1 MRLPP
6 VAQGP
11 ALEPFTF
18 LPLFRTAMS
27 ARLVL
32 LLLAA
37 LLLPLQADAQ
47 LYPMPGSSSEDAVPC
62 SGCAGTNSA
71 GLSND
76 GLPTYPYAP
85 PLVDFVGRYVDSQKT
100 ANYQHIGFRTAR
112 ARQIRAV
119 PTTRGQAPPRIYI
132 LIGNGVGAYPLDTFF
147 SQKLPAGPISVG
159 GVQTGSAV
167 AGFGRSPLE
176 KITMWDSFMYPEA
189 TASGWSVPFADIQ
202 DPYGRNGPFDLD
214 DRGYLYGTWTPF
226 GWGIAVDDGRSSGV
240 HFPKV
245 VQMVANA
252 SSVDQSRYPNT
263 RTDTSGVSPQAILAV
278 REGAKYYVV
287 TASGG
292 TQGQAVFD
300 VTNPATP
307 ILIATYAG
315 AAKAMLAHDRSDAT
329 GRVAYI
335 DGSRALQVYS
345 YADLLTN
352 GPAVLTATSSA
363 SGGFRAL
370 TFDASGNIWLADSAK
385 VTRYAVAGSGYVATE
400 HTFPSFEPINAISVA
415 GGYLAVTGIDWSG
428 PSPVYDVRVA
438 RIDAGGVT
446 ELDIDG
452 FFRKYYHGALP
463 NFAEPGA
470 YTTPSD
476 VELVSWGGKTY
487 LMYSANGLGD
497 VYELSTADTPP
508 GCAPP
513 SLAYATLS
521 GSASVCPAGTGG
533 TASVTTTGDVG
544 ETYQWGW
551 RTTSVDSIQPIA
563 GATASVYQLSAADL
577 GPPGGKQLVVTV
589 TSECGVPRV
598 SNALAVTV
606 LPTSLSIGASSG
618 VYASSTQNTASVT
631 NVGPGTYS
639 WAVTNG
645 TIESGQGTDAIRY
658 TAGPSGDVELSVEV
672 VANGCTW
679 NAAATVPTLVRPP
692 GATMLSLITPCR
704 LNDTRDSTPVAS
716 DSTRTMTAGGLCGIP
731 ADAKSIAANLTVVS
745 PSSAGWLA
753 LHAADAPWGGTS
765 TLNYR
770 PGRTRANSAIVPL
783 SGAGQLVVR
792 NEGSSVHVIVDV
804 TGYFR

>member
-11 ALEPFTF
+11 ALAPFSF
-18 LPLFRTAMS
+18 LPRFRVAMS
-27 ARLVL
+27 ARLVV

-37 LLLPLQADAQ
+37 LLLPRQADAQ

-62 SGCAGTNSA
+62 TGCAGYNSA

-76 GLPTYPYAP
+76 GLPTYPYAA
-85 PLVDFVGRYVDSQKT
+85 PLVDFVGRYVDSQNT
-100 ANYQHIGFRTAR
+100 ANYQHVGFRTAR
-112 ARQIRAV
+112 ARQIRVV
-119 PTTRGQAPPRIYI
+119 PATRGQAPPRIYI
-132 LIGNGVGAYPLDTFF
+132 VIGNAVGAYPLDTFF
-147 SQKLPAGPISVG
+147 SEKLPAGPVSVG

-167 AGFGRSPLE
+167 GGFGRSPLE

-189 TASGWSVPFADIQ
+189 TASGWFVPGIDQQ
-202 DPYGRNGPFDLD
+202 DPYGQFGPFDLD
-214 DRGYLYGTWTPF
+214 DRGYLYGTWPTF

-245 VQMVANA
+245 VQMVVNA
-252 SSVDQSRYPNT
+252 SSVNQANYPNT
-263 RTDTSGVSPQAILAV
+263 RTDASGISPQAILAF
-278 REGAKYYVV
+278 REGAKYYVI
-287 TASGG
+287 TASA

-300 VTNPATP
+300 VTDPATP
-307 ILIATYAG
+307 ILIATYSG
-315 AAKAMLAHDRSDAT
+315 SAKAMRAYDRSDAA

-335 DGSRALQVYS
+335 DSSRALQVYS

-352 GPAVLTATSSA
+352 GPAVLTATTSV
-363 SGGFRAL
+363 SGGFRAV
-370 TFDASGNIWLADSAK
+370 TFDASGNIWAADSAK

-400 HTFPSFEPINAISVA
+400 HTFPGLDTINALSVA
-415 GGYLAVTGIDWSG
+415 DGYLAVTGVDRNG
-428 PSPVYDVRVA
+428 PLHVYDVRLA

-446 ELDIDG
+446 EIDIDG
-452 FFRKYYHGALP
+452 FFRNYYHGALP
-463 NFAEPGA
+463 NFAQPGP
-470 YTTPSD
+470 YTTPFD
-476 VELVSWGGKTY
+476 VELVPWGGKTY
-487 LMYSANGLGD
+487 LMYSASGLGD
-497 VYELSTADTPP
+497 VYELSTAGTPP

-513 SLAYATLS
+513 SLVYATLS
-521 GSASVCPAGTGG
+521 GSASACTTGTGG
-533 TASVTTTGDVG
+533 TASVTTTGDG
-544 ETYQWGW
+544 AETYQWGW
-551 RTTSVDSIQPIA
+551 RTTSADAIQPIA
-563 GATASVYQLSAADL
+563 GATASVYQLSGADL
-577 GPPGGKQLVVTV
+577 GAPGAKQLVVTV
-589 TSECGVPRV
+589 TSECGTPRV

-645 TIESGQGTDAIRY
+645 TIESGQGTDTIRY

-679 NAAATVPTLVRPP
+679 NAAATVPTLVRAP
-692 GATMLSLITPCR
+692 GASMLYLITPCR
-704 LNDTRDSTPVAS
+704 LNDTRDSTAVAS
-716 DSTRTMTAGGLCGIP
+716 GSTRTITAGGLCGIP
-731 ADAKSIAANLTVVS
+731 ADAKSIAANLTVLS
-745 PSSAGWLA
+745 PSSDGWLA

-783 SGAGQLVVR
+783 SGAGQLILR
-792 NEGSSVHVIVDV
+792 NEGTSVHVIVDV